1 MKEPEFTIKFFYK
14 EQIMKVLEIPA
25 DTMNMAVK
33 IAIDTVGGYIPWDKI
48 KIERK

>member
-1 MKEPEFTIKFFYK
+1 MEPTYIIKFYYKDQEMKE
-14 EQIMKVLEIPA
+14 LEIPS

-48 KIERK
+48 KVERR